1 MNKQKKNNMMGII
14 TREKR
19 TEVNHSIREIGG
31 VEDFIVVYLVRSKSV
46 VL

>member
-1 MNKQKKNNMMGII
+1 MMEIV

-19 TEVNHSIREIGG
+19 TKVNHGIREIGG
-31 VEDFIVVYLVRSKSV
+31 VEDFIVVNFVRSKSV